1 LRERYLKSCT
11 LSHNGLL
18 CEFDLSE
25 LCSVG
30 HHVLVLDTH
39 YTTAPGSSE
48 LLVFVELSTEVL
60 GEELKV
66 LEVLLADFG
75 QCNAGGSL
83 GVNKL
88 SEACLALD
96 EGKGIPFFLPFL
108 DSASDWSLVFF
119 SFLVSGLYLASNLRS
134 WLAIEILIISIEDR
148 RERRVKRN
156 AVVLDTR
163 TYLGSYRWS
172 LRIG

>member
-1 LRERYLKSCT
+1 M
-11 LSHNGLL
+11 
-18 CEFDLSE
+18 
-25 LCSVG
+25 G

-39 YTTAPGSSE
+39 DTTAPVSSE

-96 EGKGIPFFLPFL
+96 EGEGDTLLSAEGRKEDEELDRVNIVSHNDELGLALLNELGNVVETELEDDWLSTLLGISTTLL
-108 DSASDWSLVFF
+108 GLSLR
-119 SFLVSGLYLASNLRS
+119 LKSGLLLLLGLWLIFSEQFKELAC
-134 WLAIEILIISIEDR
+134 
-148 RERRVKRN
+148 
-156 AVVLDTR
+156 
-163 TYLGSYRWS
+163 Y
-172 LRIG
+172 